1 MIWNYQIYYPSDMTL
16 PKSKQSVWMK
26 QISTYR
32 ALNITHYAVW
42 FAQIIEYMN
51 FTFIF
56 FTAER
61 KKDIF
66 TDHFPES
73 VKQWVMTIYNK
84 KSHKHTNELMGAH
97 ACARVHT
104 HTAKKQQKHDSN
116 NSHTNIT
123 YIHTHTHTHA
133 CQHTNKVE
141 AENVPD
147 NKFTTTH
154 ADTSNNTSM
163 GSYCTTDQK
172 KMTEHLYAAVDNTYH
187 LI

>member
-1 MIWNYQIYYPSDMTL
+1 
-16 PKSKQSVWMK
+16 
-26 QISTYR
+26 
-32 ALNITHYAVW
+32 
-42 FAQIIEYMN
+42 MN
-51 FTFIF
+51 
-56 FTAER
+56 
-61 KKDIF
+61 
-66 TDHFPES
+66 S
-73 VKQWVMTIYNK
+73 W
-84 KSHKHTNELMGAH
+84 
-97 ACARVHT
+97 VHT
-104 HTAKKQQKHDSN
+104 HVRVCTHTQPKNNKNMTATTAIQTL
-116 NSHTNIT
+116 HTYT
-123 YIHTHTHTHA
+123 HTHTHTHA

>member
-73 VKQWVMTIYNK
+73 VKQWVMTIYKK

-123 YIHTHTHTHA
+123 YIHTHTHTHMHVNTPIKLK
-133 CQHTNKVE
+133 QKMFLIINSQQRMQIHQ
-141 AENVPD
+141 
-147 NKFTTTH
+147 TTH
-154 ADTSNNTSM
+154 LWEVTALLIKRKWRNT
-163 GSYCTTDQK
+163 CTQR
-172 KMTEHLYAAVDNTYH
+172 
-187 LI
+187 